1 MVACAWKTA
10 TADGG
15 GVLGEG
21 LEAMWSRRGLIK
33 RRRKEKRRRS
43 KAKPMET
50 VSVTV
55 CPHLAMKICL
65 PLLRTA
71 LLTEGSSSNWRT
83 QGRRSSSL
91 VIIMRSTL
99 RNSGWRCIVLAG
111 SGPSILIF
119 CHRSPCLGKSRLQA
133 SSNIVMPRL
142 NTSHALVNRP
152 CKASGARYLTK

>member
-1 MVACAWKTA
+1 M
-10 TADGG
+10 
-15 GVLGEG
+15 LGEG
-21 LEAMWSRRGLIK
+21 LEDAKRSKIGLIK
-33 RRRKEKRRRS
+33 RRRKERMTRS
-43 KAKPMET
+43 KAYPIKA

-55 CPHLAMKICL
+55 CRHFAKRICL
-65 PLLRTA
+65 PLLLTA
-71 LLTEGSSSNWRT
+71 LLTEGSSSNCRT

-133 SSNIVMPRL
+133 SSNMVMPRL
-142 NTSHALVNRP
+142 NTSQALVKRP
-152 CKASGARYLTK
+152 CNASGARYLTT